1 MEGLPTN
8 RGPGIK
14 PRRLVCFECEDVARG
29 QAWGW
34 RMYLDVDDELAV
46 YCPDCAEREF
56 GEDDLLIP

>member
-1 MEGLPTN
+1 MEGLPAS
-8 RGPGIK
+8 RGVGIK
-14 PRRLVCFECEDVARG
+14 PRQLTCVECEDVARG

-34 RMYLDVDDELAV
+34 RIYLGIDYQLAV